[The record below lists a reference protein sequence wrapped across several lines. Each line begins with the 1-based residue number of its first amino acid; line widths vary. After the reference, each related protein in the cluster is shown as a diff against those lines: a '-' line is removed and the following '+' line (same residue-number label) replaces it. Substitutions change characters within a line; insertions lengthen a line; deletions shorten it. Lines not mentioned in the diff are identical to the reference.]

1 MLLRGLHPSFLRFR
15 FRLCGE
21 VLWEGMA
28 LGVVNKAGFGW
39 LRSGMIKPVV
49 E

>member
-1 MLLRGLHPSFLRFR
+1 MLLRGLHPSFLGFR

-21 VLWEGMA
+21 VLWESMA
-28 LGVVNKAGFGW
+28 FGVVNKAGFSW
-39 LRSGMIKPVV
+39 FRSRMIKPVV